1 MVQSGVEQGLFVA
14 PGVSHRVQAAAW
26 HGRRPG
32 AALSAAVALH
42 AEPQGAALAPDPAS
56 RTTPPLQVQGVV
68 SLWPRQYWVTDLDY
82 LHTYMA
88 QGERGG
94 SGLGGEGGV
103 VVVEGGGSAPACT
116 QASAAHGSAAAR
128 RLPAA
133 PPPPPPPRSRSASS
147 HVSYD
152 PPACFHPCA
161 TPAAG
166 PHTHTLHRR
175 LVNSPRV

>member
-1 MVQSGVEQGLFVA
+1 MA

-42 AEPQGAALAPDPAS
+42 AEPQGAALAPDPAP

-94 SGLGGEGGV
+94 TGLGGEGGV
-103 VVVEGGGSAPACT
+103 VVVEGGRQRPRMHTGLCCARQRRRSPL
-116 QASAAHGSAAAR
+116 ASR
-128 RLPAA
+128 P

-166 PHTHTLHRR
+166 PHTHTL
-175 LVNSPRV
+175 SPPLG